1 MTLKHRLLPAK
12 RRKLLRD
19 LLASKPGIRII
30 EAHNGLSGVIG
41 ATAATE
47 DEQGNTIEFDGL
59 WVSSLTDSAAKAHPD
74 TEVIDTSSRLLTIQE
89 ILQVT
94 DKPIIVDGD
103 TGGQPTQ
110 FEYFCSKLENLGVSA
125 VVIEDKRF
133 PKRNSLEVDAT
144 HILEDPH
151 VFAQKINRAKEACLS
166 DDFMIFTRIES
177 FIANR
182 GLDDAVARADI
193 YLDSKAD
200 GVFIH
205 SNKKN
210 ADQVLAFVE
219 IYKEL
224 CKKKGVN
231 KPLIAVPTT
240 YNTITDEELF
250 AKGFNIVIYANHQLR
265 AAQQAMQDACQSIL
279 SHKRSTEI
287 SQVIA
292 PVKQVMEVVGYFD
305 VKDTDAKFV
314 KDSMPAILLASG
326 KPVGFADTDLDNL
339 AISAIPVDGK
349 TLLERQLAKLKNAG
363 LSDVTVVTGYCRE
376 TVPENTA
383 KECYNEDFAKTGLL
397 HSLMMAARNFQDG
410 FMLIFGDIYFS
421 KHLLRYLLKVDG
433 DMLLMTD
440 NSFNLRTRQS
450 IKSTTDLVTLEHDD
464 ENLRRPKLITEKVL
478 AIGNNLPLDQASH
491 EFIGVAKFSAK
502 GAKQLLDQY
511 EAMEKVAMQTDD
523 GLEELYQLDF
533 NTMLQSMIDN
543 NCDVRA
549 VEVSQGWAEVHNLT
563 DVATIEKMINRGKHN
578 KQSTA
583 TVY

>member
-19 LLASKPGIRII
+19 LLANNQGVRII

-47 DEQGNTIEFDGL
+47 DEHGNTVEFDGI

-74 TEVIDTSSRLLTIQE
+74 TEVIDTSSRLTTIQE

-94 DKPIIVDGD
+94 DKPMIVDGD

-133 PKRNSLEVDAT
+133 PKRNSLEAGDT
-144 HILEDPH
+144 HLLEDPH

-166 DDFMIFTRIES
+166 EDFMIFTRIES

-182 GLDDAVARADI
+182 GLEDAIARAEI

-200 GVFIH
+200 GLLIH
-205 SNKKN
+205 SNKKSP
-210 ADQVLAFVE
+210 DQVLAFIE
-219 IYKEL
+219 AYKEL

-231 KPLIAVPTT
+231 KPLICVPTT

-250 AKGFNIVIYANHQLR
+250 DKGFNIVIYANHQLR

-287 SQVIA
+287 TQIIA
-292 PVKQVMEVVGYFD
+292 PVKQVMEVVGYYD
-305 VKDTDAKFV
+305 VADTDAKFV
-314 KDSMPAILLASG
+314 PSSMPAVLLSSG
-326 KPVGFADTDLDNL
+326 KPAGFANTDLENL

-349 TLLERQLAKLKNAG
+349 PLLTRQLTKLKNAG
-363 LSDVTVVTGYCRE
+363 LTDVTVATGYCRE
-376 TVPENTA
+376 TVPENKA
-383 KECYNEDFAKTGLL
+383 KECYNEDFARTGLL
-397 HSLMMAARNFQDG
+397 HSLMMAARNLQEG
-410 FMLIFGDIYFS
+410 FVLIFGDIYFS
-421 KHLLRYLLKVDG
+421 KHLLRYLLKIEG
-433 DMLLMTD
+433 DILLTVD

-450 IKSTTDLVTLEHDD
+450 IKATTDLVALENSDD
-464 ENLRRPKLITEKVL
+464 NLRRLKLITEKV
-478 AIGNNLPLDQASH
+478 ASISNNMSVDQASH
-491 EFIGVAKFSAK
+491 EFVGIAKFSAE
-502 GAKQLLDQY
+502 GAKQLIARY
-511 EAMEKVAMQTDD
+511 EAMEQSAQQEED
-523 GLEELYQLDF
+523 GLEKLYQLDF
-533 NTMLQSMIDN
+533 NTMLQMLIDDGK
-543 NCDVRA
+543 DVRA
-549 VEVSQGWAEVHNLT
+549 VEVSQGWSEVHNLS
-563 DVATIEKMINRGKHN
+563 DVATIEKMINRGKSS
-578 KQSTA
+578 KKTTA